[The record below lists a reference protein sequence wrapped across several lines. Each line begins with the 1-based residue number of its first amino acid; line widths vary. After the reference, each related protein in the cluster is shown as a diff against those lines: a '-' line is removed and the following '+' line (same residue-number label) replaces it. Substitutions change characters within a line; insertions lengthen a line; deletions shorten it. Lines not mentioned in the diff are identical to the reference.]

1 MKKITT
7 FIAGVSIIVVSV
19 VTANAGDIPPVLK
32 AGFEQYIK
40 KGPKAAIESWAK
52 GSAIEGNKETL
63 SQANNFQQIQ
73 DFYGNIVGYNV
84 VMSKNHSSS
93 SSVYLIEI
101 KYEKGNVF
109 SKFFIYKT
117 PDGQQVLTTFLFN
130 IDAERVWP
138 EYLVLGP
145 DGQ

>member
-1 MKKITT
+1 ML
-7 FIAGVSIIVVSV
+7 FRS
-19 VTANAGDIPPVLK
+19 
-32 AGFEQYIK
+32 
-40 KGPKAAIESWAK
+40 
-52 GSAIEGNKETL
+52 
-63 SQANNFQQIQ
+63 QQIQ